1 MSEPTAAA
9 ATVVTPTGTTAN
21 VAQSAALD
29 EFVSSLGLFD
39 EEPSNDPG
47 EIAKAE
53 AAAAKARDE
62 KGKFQPEDDLSDL
75 DDESKP
81 FTPERAKQIRDR
93 LLAARD
99 AAREATRK
107 ANAAVAR
114 ATAKEERFEKTK
126 GKTLELK
133 EQIEARGTML
143 SAIERGLNS
152 GDPKIVLETLG
163 HLSRKDPLE
172 FWTEISHAVAGGK
185 VQKSAVP
192 PEIMAQLGE
201 MRQQLQELAQ
211 QGPTRERQQTIEH
224 LKEQMV
230 TVAASPEAAAHFPL
244 VARLAGDP
252 RARNE
257 IKEHLNAIKVDY
269 FNRNNVPLDNGRAFG
284 ILERRLQAQSEL
296 FQPVHA
302 SSAQATDERRTA
314 SPVLG
319 EPATARTEAAKQA
332 PSPPPRATIP
342 AALSELTGG
351 TRRPMTEAERV
362 AEIARQTPAS
372 FFRDIGLGGLLLDGE
387 E

>member
-1 MSEPTAAA
+1 MSEAAA
-9 ATVVTPTGTTAN
+9 AVTTPTGTTAE
-21 VAQSAALD
+21 VAPSAALD

-39 EEPSNDPG
+39 DEPSNEPG
-47 EIAKAE
+47 EVAREE

-62 KGKFQPEDDLSDL
+62 KGKFQPEDTLDDL
-75 DDESKP
+75 DDDSKP
-81 FTPERAKQIRDR
+81 FTAERAKEIRD
-93 LLAARD
+93 LLRAARD

-133 EQIEARGTML
+133 EQVEARGTML

-152 GDPKIVLETLG
+152 SNPKIVLETLG

-185 VQKSAVP
+185 VQKSSVP
-192 PEIMAQLGE
+192 PEIMQQLTE
-201 MRQQLQELAQ
+201 MRQQLQSLAE
-211 QGPTRERQQTIEH
+211 QGPSREREQTIEH

-230 TVAASPEAAAHFPL
+230 TVAASPEAAQHFPL
-244 VARLAGDP
+244 TARLAADP
-252 RARNE
+252 RTRVE
-257 IKEHLNAIKVDY
+257 IREHLAAIKTDY
-269 FNRNNVPLDNGRAFG
+269 YTQRGAALDNAGAFG

-302 SSAQATDERRTA
+302 SNAQATDERRTA
-314 SPVLG
+314 SPALG

-372 FFRDIGLGGLLLDGE
+372 FFRDIGLGA
-387 E
+387 

>member
-1 MSEPTAAA
+1 MSEQVAAV
-9 ATVVTPTGTTAN
+9 TTPTGTTAE
-21 VAQSAALD
+21 VSQSAALD
-29 EFVSSLGLFD
+29 EFVSSLGLFED
-39 EEPSNDPG
+39 EPSDEPG
-47 EIAKAE
+47 EVAKAE
-53 AAAAKARDE
+53 AAAAKARDD
-62 KGKFQPEDDLSDL
+62 KGKFQPDDDLSDL
-75 DDESKP
+75 DDDSKP
-81 FTPERAKQIRDR
+81 FTAQRAKEIRDR

-99 AAREATRK
+99 AAREKTRK
-107 ANAAVAR
+107 ANAAIAR

-126 GKTLELK
+126 AKTLELK
-133 EQIEARGTML
+133 EQVEARGVML
-143 SAIERGLNS
+143 GAIERGLNS
-152 GDPKIVLETLG
+152 GDSKTVLETMG

-172 FWTEISHAVAGGK
+172 FWTEISQLVASGK

-192 PEIMAQLGE
+192 PEIMSQLTE
-201 MRQQLQELAQ
+201 MRSQLQQLAE
-211 QGPTRERQQTIEH
+211 QGPTREREQTIEH

-230 TVAASPEAAAHFPL
+230 SVAASPEAAQHFPIT
-244 VARLAGDP
+244 ARLANDP
-252 RARNE
+252 RTRNE
-257 IKEHLNAIKVDY
+257 IKEHLNAIKVDF
-269 FNRNNVPLDNGRAFG
+269 FNQNRAALDNGRAFA

-302 SSAQATDERRTA
+302 SQAQATDERRTA

-319 EPATARTEAAKQA
+319 EAATPRTEAAKQA

-351 TRRPMTEAERV
+351 TRRAMSEQERV

>member
-1 MSEPTAAA
+1 MSDQVAAV
-9 ATVVTPTGTTAN
+9 TTPTGTTAD
-21 VAQSAALD
+21 VAPSAALD

-39 EEPSNDPG
+39 DEPSEGPG

-53 AAAAKARDE
+53 AAATKARDE
-62 KGKFQPEDDLSDL
+62 KGKFQPEDDLADL

-81 FTPERAKQIRDR
+81 LTPQRAKEIRDR

-133 EQIEARGTML
+133 EQVEARGTML

-152 GDPKIVLETLG
+152 GDPKTVLETLG
-163 HLSRKDPLE
+163 HLSRKDPLD
-172 FWTEISHAVAGGK
+172 FWTEISQAVAGGK

-201 MRQQLQELAQ
+201 MRQQLQQLAE
-211 QGPTRERQQTIEH
+211 QGPTRERAQTIEN

-230 TVAASPEAAAHFPL
+230 SIAASPEAAEHFPL
-244 VARLAGDP
+244 VARLADDQ
-252 RARNE
+252 RTRNE

-269 FNRNNVPLDNGRAFG
+269 YNQHRAPLDNARAFG
-284 ILERRLQAQSEL
+284 ILESRLKVQSEL

-302 SSAQATDERRTA
+302 SNAQATDERRTA
-314 SPVLG
+314 SPALG

-351 TRRPMTEAERV
+351 TRRPMTEQERV